1 MCESKELQIS
11 VSPRKS
17 TRLSDKKKALERPGI
32 FNRFSKRYA
41 NCKGLDKSFKTY

>member
-32 FNRFSKRYA
+32 FDFQNDMLSVKDWIKVLRY
-41 NCKGLDKSFKTY
+41 